1 MWNAVVV
8 DRDYGSVSLE
18 KQQLLVENYAKKG
31 MNLRLEHF
39 KTDDEIVAGC
49 ADADALL
56 CTGTP
61 PITAKVLKGLPRLK
75 VVQRFGIGVNSVDLE
90 AATEAGVLAMF
101 MPGFCIEELAVH
113 ATALILNL
121 MRNVS
126 YYDRGIRSGEWR
138 KAKGPMP
145 PNPEDLTL
153 GLFGFGGS
161 ARKLWKIFK
170 DGFGT
175 KVLAYD
181 PYISPDKAPEGVEMV
196 SFEELL
202 AQSDIVSLHAPL
214 TPETRHIFNKE
225 AFEKMKK
232 NAMIVNISRG
242 ELIDQKALEEA
253 LEQGEIQFAG
263 LDVYEQEPLP
273 ADSPLIQRDDVIL
286 TCHSAFYGV
295 NSQKNQLSLA
305 LELVDG
311 VLNHKKV
318 SGRYIANK
326 GVVSK
331 IEDLI
336 IE

>member
-1 MWNAVVV
+1 
-8 DRDYGSVSLE
+8 
-18 KQQLLVENYAKKG
+18 
-31 MNLRLEHF
+31 
-39 KTDDEIVAGC
+39 
-49 ADADALL
+49 
-56 CTGTP
+56 
-61 PITAKVLKGLPRLK
+61 
-75 VVQRFGIGVNSVDLE
+75 
-90 AATEAGVLAMF
+90 
-101 MPGFCIEELAVH
+101 
-113 ATALILNL
+113 
-121 MRNVS
+121 
-126 YYDRGIRSGEWR
+126 
-138 KAKGPMP
+138 
-145 PNPEDLTL
+145 
-153 GLFGFGGS
+153 
-161 ARKLWKIFK
+161 
-170 DGFGT
+170 
-175 KVLAYD
+175 
-181 PYISPDKAPEGVEMV
+181 MV

-263 LDVYEQEPLP
+263 LDVYEQESLP

-326 GVVSK
+326 DVVSK